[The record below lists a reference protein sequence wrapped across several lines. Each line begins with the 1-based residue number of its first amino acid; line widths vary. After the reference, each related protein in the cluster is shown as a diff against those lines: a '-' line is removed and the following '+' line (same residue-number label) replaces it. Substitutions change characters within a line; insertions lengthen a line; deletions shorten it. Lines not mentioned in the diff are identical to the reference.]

1 MTGNHKRVLVC
12 FLTVLG
18 LLLLSKDV
26 LSFSIQLHGGT
37 GKVECAGL
45 YHSSEADPSYSQF
58 GLDAFFY
65 EGKYLH
71 LFIGSEYT
79 NYSTEDKIGD
89 KYIKYSTEIVAATFG
104 LRLLAPT
111 KGRWQPYISLRGI
124 AGRVQYDIN
133 QYTYWWGTELEP
145 TSINEYYLTL
155 GGGLGVDIGISKRY
169 SLGIEARIA
178 HGPATGKIND
188 SMEFNR
194 HTFMLG
200 LNLGL
205 RYYF

>member
-1 MTGNHKRVLVC
+1 MTGNHRRVLVC

-18 LLLLSKDV
+18 LLLLPKEG
-26 LSFSIQLHGGT
+26 LGFSIQLHGGA
-37 GKVECAGL
+37 GKVEHAGL
-45 YHSSEADPSYSQF
+45 YKSEEAEPSYSQF

-79 NYSTEDKIGD
+79 NYSTEDRIGNE
-89 KYIKYSTEIVAATFG
+89 YIKYSTEIVAATFG

-111 KGRWQPYISLRGI
+111 KGKWQPYASLRGI
-124 AGRVQYDIN
+124 AGRVKYDIN
-133 QYTYWWGTELEP
+133 QYTDRWGTELEP
-145 TSINEYYLTL
+145 TSISEYYLTL
-155 GGGLGVDIGISKRY
+155 GGGLGVDIGISKSY

-178 HGPATGKIND
+178 HGPVSGKINNYI
-188 SMEFNR
+188 EFNR
-194 HTFMLG
+194 GTNMFG